1 MSTAN
6 MDTNKTSGNDNP
18 DHARLKKV
26 KSHQHSQDLGH
37 VQGGHGPPSKDI
49 GTMYYDRKF
58 FDIIFILG

>member
-26 KSHQHSQDLGH
+26 KSHQHSQDYSP
-37 VQGGHGPPSKDI
+37 QGHGPPSKDI

-58 FDIIFILG
+58 FDIIFLLG